1 MGKHTVTGQPT
12 GALHFMC
19 PYYKYDAIECMSNDY
34 LFRRYANHTCINRV
48 NVLLES
54 VITDV

>member
-19 PYYKYDAIECMSNDY
+19 PYYKYDAHNLQLLYMFS
-34 LFRRYANHTCINRV
+34 INV
-48 NVLLES
+48 N
-54 VITDV
+54 